1 MAAVAKPIYAMGFI
15 DGQNLFQHAKAAFG
29 HYHPNYDPIKLHAHI
44 CASKG
49 WTPNLTRFYSGIPTV
64 AEDPRW
70 AGYWSNRVLAM
81 KRAGVDVTTRPLR
94 YRTEYAFDENG
105 DEKVIS
111 VPHEKGIDVR
121 LALDI
126 VSCAVTKQFD
136 VAVIYSQ
143 DQDLSEVVAD
153 IKKIAK
159 LAGRD
164 ITLAS
169 AFPSGPN
176 ASAKRG
182 VNGTDWIP
190 ISQADYDQ
198 CLDPRDYRPA
208 DWY

>member
-1 MAAVAKPIYAMGFI
+1 
-15 DGQNLFQHAKAAFG
+15 
-29 HYHPNYDPIKLHAHI
+29 
-44 CASKG
+44 
-49 WTPNLTRFYSGIPTV
+49 
-64 AEDPRW
+64 
-70 AGYWSNRVLAM
+70 M